1 MSDLS
6 ILVLQEHFVISS
18 IFSSNIFLIWAN
30 CLYFWANLFWFRKRF
45 PLLRWIPVT
54 NLNTKLTQTL
64 CQNYKCKIRPS
75 SPLCVFV
82 FQTRKKSSFSGDLQ
96 LSLGPRSRKLL
107 LFFKKEHFLKYS
119 MIIENQA
126 YIGFLLIT
134 MKKLFLKKKITF
146 YQKKRVILVSS
157 LYLYIYLH
165 LVNGDRSEF
174 WFVLLLI
181 VLDTSDPW
189 DIYDFIVAGTPN
201 WSW

>member
-6 ILVLQEHFVISS
+6 ILVLQEHFFISLIFFFKYFPYLSQLS
-18 IFSSNIFLIWAN
+18 IL
-30 CLYFWANLFWFRKRF
+30 LFWFRKRF

-146 YQKKRVILVSS
+146 YQKES
-157 LYLYIYLH
+157 Y
-165 LVNGDRSEF
+165 
-174 WFVLLLI
+174 
-181 VLDTSDPW
+181 TC
-189 DIYDFIVAGTPN
+189 
-201 WSW
+201 